1 MRQAE
6 NRIIDD
12 EEEWKRREGID
23 YYRALLKI
31 YFTLN
36 TRVVT
41 YMYLHT
47 SRPWFWVSELINLL
61 PLLWLS
67 SCADEIIYF
76 LRRNNTLFYRII
88 WMTIWVL
95 VAKITCFIILACYS
109 FGKYVYTVIH
119 VKSCAFCVAL
129 WERLNII
136 WYSQCAL
143 KCEMSKMYE
152 TSLFWRENN
161 QVRKY
166 TLVSFEW
173 ETTFHHSMN
182 YLDPI
187 IMSIYYLIIS
197 ASKLPAIGRMK
208 ERQLSLSSRTWAKH
222 YHSLVMQAD

>member
-12 EEEWKRREGID
+12 EEEWKRREGIE

-119 VKSCAFCVAL
+119 VKSCAFCVTL
-129 WERLNII
+129 WERLNRI
-136 WYSQCAL
+136 WYSRCAL
-143 KCEMSKMYE
+143 KCEMSTFDE
-152 TSLFWRENN
+152 TRCFGAKTTRCENTRSYPLNEKLLFITVWT
-161 QVRKY
+161 
-166 TLVSFEW
+166 TLTLSSCLYIIWSFRLA
-173 ETTFHHSMN
+173 N
-182 YLDPI
+182 YLP
-187 IMSIYYLIIS
+187 
-197 ASKLPAIGRMK
+197 
-208 ERQLSLSSRTWAKH
+208 
-222 YHSLVMQAD
+222 